1 MSKPFLIRA
10 LAASG
15 ALALL
20 GACEPVE
27 IGQNP
32 TPNAASVLPLPS
44 PMAVDQQSLAPRG

>member
-32 TPNAASVLPLPS
+32 TPNAALGVAAALS
-44 PMAVDQQSLAPRG
+44 DGC